1 MDTSL
6 VGKRAL
12 VCGSTAGI
20 GRAAAV
26 ELAALGAEVT
36 LVARD
41 DAKLRSTAAALP
53 ANHGQRHAGLVAD
66 LADPESATRA
76 VAGALANG
84 AGVRPFHILVNNTGG
99 PPGGAMLDATADQLL
114 AAFKSLLV
122 TAHRLVQA
130 VVPGMKDAK
139 YGRIINIT
147 STSVKQPIPNLG
159 LSNAVRAGVA
169 NWAKTLS
176 QELGPFGITVNN
188 VLPGYTDTE
197 RLTELFKG
205 RSAKTGKS
213 MDAIRAETVASI
225 PAGRLGRAD
234 EIAAAVAFL
243 ATPAAAYINGINLP
257 VDGGRTLS
265 L

>member
-1 MDTSL
+1 MDLSL
-6 VGKRAL
+6 AGKRAL

-26 ELAALGAEVT
+26 EIAALGAEVT
-36 LVARD
+36 LLARD
-41 DAKLRSTAAALP
+41 EGKLKTAAQGLP
-53 ANHGQRHAGLVAD
+53 ATQGQKHSWLVAD
-66 LADPESATRA
+66 LNDPDGAARA
-76 VAGALANG
+76 VGGARGGGG
-84 AGVRPFHILVNNTGG
+84 AFHILVNNTGG
-99 PPGGAMLDATADQLL
+99 PPGGAMLDATPEQLS

-122 TAHRLVQA
+122 TAHVLVRA
-130 VVPGMKDAK
+130 LVPGMKEAK
-139 YGRIINIT
+139 YGRIINVT

-159 LSNAVRAGVA
+159 LSNAVRAAVA

-197 RLTELFKG
+197 RLAELFKG
-205 RSAKTGKS
+205 RSAKTGKAVE
-213 MDAIRAETVASI
+213 AIRAETVASI

-234 EIAAAVAFL
+234 EIGAAVAFL

-257 VDGGRTLS
+257 VDGGRTMS